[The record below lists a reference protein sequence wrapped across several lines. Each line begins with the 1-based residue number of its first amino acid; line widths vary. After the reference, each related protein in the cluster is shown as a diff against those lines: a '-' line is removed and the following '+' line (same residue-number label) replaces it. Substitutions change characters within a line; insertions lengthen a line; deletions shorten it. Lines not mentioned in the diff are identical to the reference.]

1 MLFPLARCPL
11 VALIAGF
18 VALAACAAGAEPP
31 AAASPAAPPAPVAAA
46 VPADFRGLELW
57 YRQPAA
63 AWTEALPVGN
73 GRLGAMVFG
82 GVSKETIQL
91 NEDTIWCGR
100 AEALNRT
107 AGGKQLPKIRELL
120 FAERFTEA
128 EALVQNEVIGPPPH
142 VGRSHQ
148 TLGNLQLA
156 FTLPA
161 GEPTAY
167 RRSLDLD
174 AATAMTEF
182 TLGGVTFR
190 REVLAS
196 APDQLLV
203 VRLTASQPG
212 QISFSAALERDDTTV
227 TARPDGVLEMVGQAL
242 AGHQGDGVKFAGV
255 LRIVSEGGTVTA
267 EGKTLTL
274 GGADSATLL
283 FAVRSDY
290 NATMP
295 AVPLARSSLAA
306 AQTDLAAV
314 GAQPYA
320 ALAARATADHRRL
333 FRRAALSL
341 GDGIPSDLPTDERLR
356 RVQAGAEDLGLL
368 ALHFQ
373 YGRYLLIGS
382 SRPGDMPANLQ
393 GIWNNLMYAPWSA
406 DYHININIQM
416 NYWPAEVTGLGECH
430 EPFFALIE
438 NLGANGGRLAA
449 REIYGARGAVAHYTT
464 DAWLGASTDGKPLW
478 AMWPM
483 GFAWSTRHF
492 WEHYLYTG
500 DRDFL
505 ARRAYPALRDA
516 SLFFLDW
523 LVPDP
528 RTGRLVSGPSASPE
542 NEFYGPDGAK
552 HSVSMGNSMDQ
563 QIIWET
569 FTNFL
574 AAARELGIAD
584 ETVAAVEAAR
594 AKLALPQI
602 GADGRV
608 MEWAQD
614 YCEVDPGH
622 RHISH
627 LYGLHPGAQFTRSNA
642 AASGQDFFAA
652 ARKTLEYRLA
662 HGGGHTGWSRAWIVS
677 MWARLGDAEKARA
690 NLQALLAKST
700 QPNLFDSHPPFQIDG
715 NFGATAGIA
724 EMLLQSHDNG
734 IVELLPALPAE
745 WKDGQV
751 AGLRARGGF
760 EVSMRWKDGVLERA
774 VVVSHLGG
782 KLTLRVGERWLRG
795 LPTTPG
801 QSVDVLQAL
810 AP

>member
-1 MLFPLARCPL
+1 MLSSPLRFLATL
-11 VALIAGF
+11 GLSVAALSAG
-18 VALAACAAGAEPP
+18 G
-31 AAASPAAPPAPVAAA
+31 AASDSAA
-46 VPADFRGLELW
+46 VTNADIATDFRGLELW
-57 YRQPAA
+57 YRQPAKE
-63 AWTEALPVGN
+63 WTEALPVGN

-82 GVSKETIQL
+82 GVAAETLQL

-100 AEALNRT
+100 PEALNRT
-107 AGGKQLPKIRELL
+107 AAGKQLPQIRELL
-120 FAERFTEA
+120 FAGKFAEA
-128 EALVQNEVIGPPPH
+128 EKLVQDEVIGPQPQ

-148 TLGNLQLA
+148 TLGELKLA

-167 RRSLDLD
+167 RRTLDLD
-174 AATAMTEF
+174 AATVTTQF
-182 TLGGVTFR
+182 TLGGVTYR

-203 VRLTASQPG
+203 VRLTADKPG
-212 QISFSAALERDDTTV
+212 QIAFTAALHRDDVTV
-227 TARPDGVLEMVGQAL
+227 TARPDGSLEMVGQAL
-242 AGHQGDGVKFAGV
+242 AGHAGDGVKFAGV
-255 LRIVSEGGTVTA
+255 LRLVPEGGTLAV
-267 EGKTLTL
+267 EGNALAL
-274 GGADSATLL
+274 RGADAATLL

-290 NATMP
+290 NAPMP
-295 AVPLARSSLAA
+295 AVPLARSNLAA

-314 GAQPYA
+314 AGQPFA
-320 ALAARATADHRRL
+320 ALTERARADHRRL
-333 FRRAALSL
+333 FRRAALSF
-341 GDGIPSDLPTDERLR
+341 GDDPLAALPTDERLR

-382 SRPGDMPANLQ
+382 SRPGDLAANLQ
-393 GIWNNLMYAPWSA
+393 GLWNGAMYAPWSA

-438 NLGANGGRLAA
+438 NLAANGGRLAA
-449 REIYGARGAVAHYTT
+449 QEIYGARGAVAHYTT
-464 DAWLGASTDGKPLW
+464 DAWLGASTDGQPVW

-505 ARRAYPALRDA
+505 
-516 SLFFLDW
+516 DW

-528 RTGRLVSGPSASPE
+528 QTGRLVSGPSASPE
-542 NEFYGPDGAK
+542 NEFIAPDGSH

-563 QIIWET
+563 QIVWET

-574 AAARELGIAD
+574 AAARALGIAD
-584 ETVAAVEAAR
+584 ETVAAVEASR

-608 MEWAQD
+608 MEWAQEFGEF
-614 YCEVDPGH
+614 YPGH

-627 LYGLHPGAQFTRSNA
+627 LYGLHPSAQFTRSNA
-642 AASGQDFFAA
+642 AAGGQDFFAA
-652 ARKTLEYRLA
+652 ARKTLEFRLA
-662 HGGGHTGWSRAWIVS
+662 HGGGHTGWSRAWIVN
-677 MWARLGDAEKARA
+677 MWARLGDSGKARA
-690 NLQALLAKST
+690 DLQALLAHST
-700 QPNLFDSHPPFQIDG
+700 LPNLFDNHPPFQIDG

-724 EMLLQSHDNG
+724 EMLLQSHDAS
-734 IVELLPALPAE
+734 IVDLLPALPVE
-745 WKDGQV
+745 WRNGHV
-751 AGLRARGGF
+751 TGLRARGGF
-760 EVSMRWKDGVLERA
+760 EVSMAWRDGKLVRA
-774 VVVSHLGG
+774 EVVSLLGQPLTVRYG
-782 KLTLRVGERWLRG
+782 EKLVRD
-795 LPTTPG
+795 LPTMRG
-801 QSVDVLQAL
+801 QTLDLAQAL
-810 AP
+810 GL

>member
-1 MLFPLARCPL
+1 MLNFPTRFLPTLAL
-11 VALIAGF
+11 GALALILSCSSA
-18 VALAACAAGAEPP
+18 VATPPVTAAPIAVASD
-31 AAASPAAPPAPVAAA
+31 AAA
-46 VPADFRGLELW
+46 FRGLELW
-57 YRQPAA
+57 YRQPAKE
-63 AWTEALPVGN
+63 WTEAVPVGN

-82 GVSKETIQL
+82 GIAAETIQL

-100 AEALNRT
+100 PEALNRT
-107 AGGKQLPKIRELL
+107 AAGKQLPKIRELL
-120 FAERFTEA
+120 FAEKFAEA
-128 EALVQNEVIGPPPH
+128 EKLVQDEVIGPQPQ

-148 TLGNLQLA
+148 TLGELKLA
-156 FTLPA
+156 FELPA

-167 RRSLDLD
+167 RRALDLD
-174 AATAMTEF
+174 AATATTEF

-203 VRLTASQPG
+203 VRLTADKPG
-212 QISFSAALERDDTTV
+212 QIAFSAALERDDIRV
-227 TARPDGVLEMVGQAL
+227 TARPDGSLEMTGQAL

-255 LRIVSEGGTVTA
+255 LRIVPEGGTLAV
-267 EGKTLTL
+267 EGNTLAL
-274 GGADSATLL
+274 RDADAAKLL

-290 NATMP
+290 NAAMP

-306 AQTDLAAV
+306 AQTDLIAV
-314 GAQPYA
+314 AGRSFSD
-320 ALAARATADHRRL
+320 LAARAVADHRRL
-333 FRRAALSL
+333 FRRASLSF
-341 GDGIPSDLPTDERLR
+341 GEDPNTALPTDERLR
-356 RVQAGAEDLGLL
+356 RVQGGAEDLGLL

-382 SRPGDMPANLQ
+382 SRPGDLAANLQ

-438 NLGANGGRLAA
+438 NLSANGARLAA

-464 DAWLGASTDGKPLW
+464 DAWLGASTDGQPLW

-505 ARRAYPALRDA
+505 ARRAYPVLRDA

-552 HSVSMGNSMDQ
+552 HCVTMGDSMDQ

-574 AAARELGIAD
+574 AAARALGIAD
-584 ETVAAVEAAR
+584 ETVSAVEATR

-602 GADGRV
+602 GSDGRV
-608 MEWAQD
+608 MEWAQE
-614 YCEVDPGH
+614 YREVDPGH

-627 LYGLHPGAQFTRSNA
+627 LYGLHPSAQFTRSNSA
-642 AASGQDFFAA
+642 VSGRDFFAA
-652 ARKTLEYRLA
+652 ARKTLEFRLA
-662 HGGGHTGWSRAWIVS
+662 HGGGHSGWSRAWIVN
-677 MWARLGDAEKARA
+677 MWARLGNAEKARA
-690 NLQALLAKST
+690 DLQALLAKST
-700 QPNLFDSHPPFQIDG
+700 LPNLFDNHPPFQIDG

-724 EMLLQSHDNG
+724 EMLLQSHDAG
-734 IVELLPALPAE
+734 IVDILPALPAE
-745 WKDGQV
+745 WRNGQV
-751 AGLRARGGF
+751 TGLRARGGF
-760 EVSMRWKDGVLERA
+760 EVSLQWREGKLERGE
-774 VVVSHLGG
+774 VVSHLGQP
-782 KLTLRVGERWLRG
+782 LTLRYGDKLARN
-795 LPTTPG
+795 LPTTRG
-801 QSVDVLQAL
+801 QTIDLVKAL
-810 AP
+810 RL